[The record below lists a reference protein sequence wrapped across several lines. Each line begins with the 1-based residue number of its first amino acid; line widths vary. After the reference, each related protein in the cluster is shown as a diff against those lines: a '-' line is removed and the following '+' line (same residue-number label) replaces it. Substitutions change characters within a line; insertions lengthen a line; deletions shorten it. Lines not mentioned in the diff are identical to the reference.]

1 MIEKIKEHKKDI
13 LTFLVILIIS
23 FIMCSAFLR
32 PHYPHDTYKIIRD
45 GLTYY
50 SYERFLQDGRP
61 FTAILTVLA
70 DMVNMPIEVYMI
82 LSLILAL
89 IFLSCSVIIIYKMFK
104 NKLTENSKI
113 LNIMIILISFIIIYN
128 YLSIEYIYYLE
139 SFMLALGILLSVLA
153 FKVIVNKEK
162 YAYTKSCIIMIIAA
176 FCYQGSIAIFPM
188 LAVTYFLLFEKD
200 YLKEN
205 IVNIIK
211 VALIYGF
218 SMLLTIIYSNVLF
231 AATRIRVSFLD
242 FDFADLL
249 NRIKILVIDSLDV
262 IPSYVHIGIIL
273 FTVICI
279 CFAKKDKIKLLLSYL
294 FIMIASIG
302 ICITPTIIGS
312 GLDMEPRICMAFGT
326 TIGIS
331 LLFILYMVQKSNKY
345 LKTLAYVFISIVFV
359 LNFAVYLIITYQHIM
374 VNKLDEKNCEIIN
387 EVITEYEKENNIEV
401 NKIAVVLR
409 EGGREYYPG
418 FIEVGDMTQSA
429 LTSWAAREAIIFYT
443 GRKMSFEKVTYEQ
456 FMKYFAGKEWDG
468 FSKDQIAIDGDVLL
482 FCGN

>member
-1 MIEKIKEHKKDI
+1 MIKKIKEHKKDI

-45 GLTYY
+45 GLTYH

-113 LNIMIILISFIIIYN
+113 FNIMIILISFIIIYN

-279 CFAKKDKIKLLLSYL
+279 CFARKDKIKLLLSYL

-312 GLDMEPRICMAFGT
+312 GLDMEPRICMAYGT

-331 LLFILYMVQKSNKY
+331 LLFILYLVQNSNKY
-345 LKTLAYVFISIVFV
+345 LKTLAYVFISTVFI
-359 LNFAVYLIITYQHIM
+359 LNFVVYLIITYQHIM

-387 EVITEYEKENNIEV
+387 QVISEYEKENNIKV

-409 EGGREYYPG
+409 DGGKEYYPG

-429 LTSWAAREAIIFYT
+429 LASWAAREAIIFYN
-443 GRKMSFEKVTYEQ
+443 GREMSFEKVTYEQ
-456 FMKYFAGKEWDG
+456 FMKYFVDKEWNG
-468 FSKDQIAIDGDVLL
+468 FSKEQIAIENNVLL

>member
-1 MIEKIKEHKKDI
+1 
-13 LTFLVILIIS
+13 
-23 FIMCSAFLR
+23 
-32 PHYPHDTYKIIRD
+32 
-45 GLTYY
+45 
-50 SYERFLQDGRP
+50 
-61 FTAILTVLA
+61 
-70 DMVNMPIEVYMI
+70 
-82 LSLILAL
+82 
-89 IFLSCSVIIIYKMFK
+89 
-104 NKLTENSKI
+104 
-113 LNIMIILISFIIIYN
+113 
-128 YLSIEYIYYLE
+128 
-139 SFMLALGILLSVLA
+139 MLALGILLSVLA

-302 ICITPTIIGS
+302 ICITPTIIGQVLIWS
-312 GLDMEPRICMAFGT
+312 H
-326 TIGIS
+326 
-331 LLFILYMVQKSNKY
+331 V
-345 LKTLAYVFISIVFV
+345 YVWH
-359 LNFAVYLIITYQHIM
+359 L
-374 VNKLDEKNCEIIN
+374 
-387 EVITEYEKENNIEV
+387 
-401 NKIAVVLR
+401 
-409 EGGREYYPG
+409 
-418 FIEVGDMTQSA
+418 
-429 LTSWAAREAIIFYT
+429 
-443 GRKMSFEKVTYEQ
+443 EQ
-456 FMKYFAGKEWDG
+456 
-468 FSKDQIAIDGDVLL
+468 Q
-482 FCGN
+482 